1 LKQEELVSIAELVA
15 QRLRIKLD
23 RDARRRKTVMIKWF
37 DENWQFI
44 LPILR
49 FVVLDEDCPAS

>member
-37 DENWQFI
+37 DENWLFI
-44 LPILR
+44 LPVLR
-49 FVVLDEDCPAS
+49 FVVLDKECPAS